1 MNQNYVTKTSS
12 NEENLIKTLIDNN
25 NNLRKNILLSLE
37 IYKTIINFDHKYIHT
52 LNNDYQ

>member
-1 MNQNYVTKTSS
+1 MNNNFDKH
-12 NEENLIKTLIDNN
+12 IKTLIEDN

-52 LNNDYQ
+52 LNNDYK

>member
-1 MNQNYVTKTSS
+1 MNNNIDK
-12 NEENLIKTLIDNN
+12 NIKTLIEDN

-52 LNNDYQ
+52 LNNDYK

>member
-1 MNQNYVTKTSS
+1 MNNNTDK
-12 NEENLIKTLIDNN
+12 NIKTLIEDN

-52 LNNDYQ
+52 LNNDYK

>member
-1 MNQNYVTKTSS
+1 MNNNFDK
-12 NEENLIKTLIDNN
+12 NLKTLIEDN

-52 LNNDYQ
+52 LNNDYK

>member
-1 MNQNYVTKTSS
+1 MNNNIDK
-12 NEENLIKTLIDNN
+12 NIKTLIEDN

-52 LNNDYQ
+52 LNDDYK

>member
-1 MNQNYVTKTSS
+1 MNNNSDK
-12 NEENLIKTLIDNN
+12 NIKTLIEDN

-52 LNNDYQ
+52 LNNDYK

>member
-1 MNQNYVTKTSS
+1 MKNTFNDELLKA
-12 NEENLIKTLIDNN
+12 LIENN

-52 LNNDYQ
+52 LNNDFK

>member
-1 MNQNYVTKTSS
+1 MDKNFNNTH
-12 NEENLIKTLIDNN
+12 IKTLIEDN

-52 LNNDYQ
+52 LHNDNK

>member
-1 MNQNYVTKTSS
+1 MMN
-12 NEENLIKTLIDNN
+12 NEEHIKILIENN

-52 LNNDYQ
+52 LNNDYK

>member
-1 MNQNYVTKTSS
+1 MNKNYVSKTFS

>member
-1 MNQNYVTKTSS
+1 MNNN
-12 NEENLIKTLIDNN
+12 NEHIKTLIENN

-52 LNNDYQ
+52 LNNDYE

>member
-1 MNQNYVTKTSS
+1 MNNDLNQTH
-12 NEENLIKTLIDNN
+12 IKTLIENN

-52 LNNDYQ
+52 LNNDYE

>member
-1 MNQNYVTKTSS
+1 MNNDISQIKI
-12 NEENLIKTLIDNN
+12 LIENN

-52 LNNDYQ
+52 FNNDYE